1 MYEVLKNKIREL
13 EGGSTTVADS
23 ASEDDDIPLK
33 MLIQETTAETPNTS
47 RDMFWQTYE
56 HFAGEGTSGN
66 SQRKREHQSV
76 NTLDKEINAYT
87 NLPVIARFDNPVQ
100 WWNDNKLRFAKL
112 FPLAAIY
119 LSAPAGSVASEQVF
133 SEAGN
138 IYDARRSRLT
148 PDRAEALL
156 FVHHNLP
163 KLNFK
168 Y

>member
-66 SQRKREHQSV
+66 FQRKREHQSV
-76 NTLDKEINAYT
+76 NTLDKEINAYA

-112 FPLAAIY
+112 FPPAAIY

-133 SEAGN
+133 PEAGN